1 MLLFERLKAL
11 LLKIK
16 ALLGG
21 YMARNTN
28 KLTAKAVANA
38 KPQDKPYRLSDGG
51 GLYLYVRS
59 AAAISWEFR
68 YIRPST
74 SKPTYFGLGSYPDV
88 SLAEARDRALIARKQ
103 VADAIDP
110 QLLKAESKLKA
121 ATENAQTLKHI
132 AQMWMDTKQE
142 HIKPKTIE
150 GNWRKLELYAFP
162 KLGGIA
168 VSKLT
173 APMAIAALKPVEQ
186 QGRLETVKRTAQLL
200 NEIMNYA
207 VNAGLISSN
216 PLSGIR
222 EVFRKSKVEHMT
234 ALRPHELPELLQ
246 TVATANLQLTTRCL
260 IEWQLHTMTRP
271 NEAAG
276 TRWDEIDLE
285 ARLWTIPASRM
296 KMKREHVIP
305 LTDHSVA
312 ILEAIKPISG
322 HREFVF
328 PSSKDPRKH
337 TDSETTNKALGRM
350 GFKGRTTAH
359 GLRSLASTTLNEQG
373 FDGDVIEAALA
384 HVDKNQ
390 IRSAYN
396 RTSYL
401 ERRIKLMDWWSEH
414 IASAAIGS
422 LSVTGFRNLRVIG

>member
-1 MLLFERLKAL
+1 
-11 LLKIK
+11 
-16 ALLGG
+16 
-21 YMARNTN
+21 MARNTN
-28 KLTAKAVANA
+28 KLNAKSVLNA

-110 QLLKAESKLKA
+110 QLLKAETKLKA

-132 AQMWMDTKQE
+132 AQMWMDTKQD

-162 KLGGIA
+162 KLGSIA

-186 QGRLETVKRTAQLL
+186 QGLLETVKRTAQLL

-234 ALRPHELPELLQ
+234 ALKPHELPELLQ
-246 TVATANLQLTTRCL
+246 TVANASIQVTTRCL
-260 IEWQLHTMTRP
+260 VEWQLHTMTRP

-276 TRWDEIDLE
+276 TRWDEIDLD
-285 ARLWTIPASRM
+285 ARLWTIPATRM

-305 LTDHSVA
+305 LTDHTIA
-312 ILEAIKPISG
+312 ILEAIKPLSG

-328 PSSKDPRKH
+328 PSSKDPKKH
-337 TDSETTNKALGRM
+337 TDSETINKALGRM

-401 ERRIKLMDWWSEH
+401 ERRIKLMDWWSGH
-414 IASAAIGS
+414 IASASMGS
-422 LSVTGFRNLRVIG
+422 LSVTGFKNLKVVSNG